1 MKRVMLPVA
10 CLVFNWLWGLGTWTA
25 TAEPPAATNVV
36 LIISDDLKASALGC
50 YGNQVCETPQIDRL
64 AARSMVFERAYCQG
78 TACRPSRTS
87 MMFSRYFDDRGVS
100 LGENFI
106 RHGYPS
112 VRVGKIFHMRVPG
125 DIIAG
130 TDGEDVA
137 ACWTERYNMPGL
149 EAHTPGDY
157 ACLNLNIFTTA
168 LENRQSTAMPHR
180 MFVTVSYEGDGS
192 DQPDWKAATKSI
204 ELLRRFSRQQQPFF
218 LAIGF
223 IRPHYPSVAPVQYFD
238 RYPHEEIELPFVPE
252 GHLDE
257 IPPPGISRSNSQH
270 SGIDRFPENQQRMWA
285 AYYATVTFLDDQVG
299 RVLDEIDR
307 LGLADTTAIAF
318 TSDHGYHLG
327 EHTFWEKTNLREEV
341 IRVPLLISAPGMEP
355 GRSDS
360 IVELM
365 DIYPTLCTL
374 AGIGIP
380 PTVQGR
386 NLVPVLRDPTVSVRD
401 AALSIVRNGH
411 SLRCSQWAYMRYH
424 DGSEELYD
432 MEADPHQFR
441 NLARRD
447 GHEAILH
454 DFRQRL
460 QAILADAPPSAAK
473 KPKAKGQP

>member
-1 MKRVMLPVA
+1 MKR
-10 CLVFNWLWGLGTWTA
+10 LVLLVSWLASVWLCDIGTWA
-25 TAEPPAATNVV
+25 VADQPAATNVV
-36 LIISDDLKASALGC
+36 FIISDDLKASVLGC
-50 YGNQVCETPQIDRL
+50 YGNPVCETPHIDRL
-64 AARSMVFERAYCQG
+64 AARSMVFDRAYCQG
-78 TACRPSRTS
+78 TACAPSRTS
-87 MMFSRYFDDRGVS
+87 LMFSRYFGDRGIS
-100 LGENFI
+100 MGENFI
-106 RHGYPS
+106 RHGHHS
-112 VRVGKIFHMRVPG
+112 TRVGKIFHMRVPG
-125 DIIAG
+125 DIIPG
-130 TDGEDVA
+130 TDGQDVA
-137 ACWTERYNMPGL
+137 DCWTERYNMPGL

-157 ACLNLNIFTTA
+157 ACLNLDIFSTD

-204 ELLRRFSRQQQPFF
+204 ELLQRYSQQQQPFF

-257 IPPPGISRSNSQH
+257 IPAAGISRSNSQQ

-307 LGLADTTAIAF
+307 LGLADTTAIVF

-327 EHTFWEKTNLREEV
+327 EHTFWQKTNLREEV
-341 IRVPLLISAPGMEP
+341 IRVPLMISAPGLAP

-365 DIYPTLCTL
+365 DIYPTLCALT
-374 AGIGIP
+374 GIATP
-380 PTVQGR
+380 PTVQGK
-386 NLVPVLRDPTVSVRD
+386 NLIPVLRDPTVSVRD

-411 SLRCSQWAYMRYH
+411 SLRCPRWAYMRYQ
-424 DGSEELYD
+424 DESEELYD
-432 MEADPHQFR
+432 MDADPQQFR

-447 GHEAILH
+447 GHETILQ

-460 QAILADAPPSAAK
+460 QAILADASPTAPKKAK
-473 KPKAKGQP
+473 PKGQP

>member
-1 MKRVMLPVA
+1 MKRPRL
-10 CLVFNWLWGLGTWTA
+10 LVFWLPPAWLLVGWTWA
-25 TAEPPAATNVV
+25 VGDQPAATNVV
-36 LIISDDLKASALGC
+36 FIISDDLKASVLGC
-50 YGNQVCETPQIDRL
+50 YGNPVCETPHIDRL
-64 AARSMVFERAYCQG
+64 AARSMVFDRAYCQG
-78 TACRPSRTS
+78 TACAPSRTS
-87 MMFSRYFDDRGVS
+87 LMFSRYFGDRGIS
-100 LGENFI
+100 MGENFI
-106 RHGYPS
+106 RHGYHS
-112 VRVGKIFHMRVPG
+112 TRVGKIFHMRVPG

-130 TDGEDVA
+130 TDGQDVA
-137 ACWTERYNMPGL
+137 ACWTERTNMPGL

-157 ACLNLNIFTTA
+157 ACLNLNLFTTD

-192 DQPDWKAATKSI
+192 DQPDWKTATKSTQ
-204 ELLRRFSRQQQPFF
+204 LLQRYSQQQQPFF

-238 RYPHEEIELPFVPE
+238 RYPHEQIELPFVPE

-257 IPPPGISRSNSQH
+257 IPPAGISRSNSQQ

-307 LGLADTTAIAF
+307 LGLADTTAIVF

-327 EHTFWEKTNLREEV
+327 EHTFWQKTNLREEV
-341 IRVPLLISAPGMEP
+341 IRVPLMISAPGLTP

-365 DIYPTLCTL
+365 DIYPTLCALT
-374 AGIGIP
+374 GIATP
-380 PTVQGR
+380 PTVQGH
-386 NLVPVLRDPTVSVRD
+386 NLVPVLRNPTVSVRD
-401 AALSIVRNGH
+401 AALSILRNGH
-411 SLRCSQWAYMRYH
+411 SLRCPRWAFMRYQ
-424 DGSEELYD
+424 DESEELYD
-432 MEADPHQFR
+432 MDADPQQFR

-447 GHEAILH
+447 GHDAILQ

-460 QAILADAPPSAAK
+460 QAILADAPPTAPK
-473 KPKAKGQP
+473 NVKPKGKP

>member
-1 MKRVMLPVA
+1 MKSTLLLVLLTSLAWLLSGGTEAVA
-10 CLVFNWLWGLGTWTA
+10 D
-25 TAEPPAATNVV
+25 PPAATNVV
-36 LIISDDLKASALGC
+36 LIVSDDLKASVLGC
-50 YGNQVCETPQIDRL
+50 YGNQVCETPNIDRL
-64 AARSMVFERAYCQG
+64 AARSLVFQRAYCQG
-78 TACRPSRTS
+78 TWCRPSRTS
-87 MMFSRYFDDRGVS
+87 MMFSRYFDDRGIS
-100 LGENFI
+100 LGESFI
-106 RHGYPS
+106 RHGYQS
-112 VRVGKIFHMRVPG
+112 ARVGKIFHMRVPG

-130 TDGEDVA
+130 TDGEDVP

-157 ACLNLNIFTTA
+157 ACLNLNVFTTD
-168 LENRQSTAMPHR
+168 LEGRQSTAMPHR

-204 ELLRRFSRQQQPFF
+204 ELLQRFSRQQQPFF

-238 RYPHEEIELPFVPE
+238 RYPHEEIELPYVPE

-257 IPPPGISRSNSQH
+257 IPRAGISRSTSQR
-270 SGIDRFPENQQRMWA
+270 SGIDRYPENQQRMWA

-307 LGLADTTAIAF
+307 LGLADTTAIVF

-327 EHTFWEKTNLREEV
+327 EHSFWEKASLREEV
-341 IRVPLLISAPGMEP
+341 IRVPLLISAPGFAP

-365 DIYPTLCTL
+365 DVYPTLCALT
-374 AGIGIP
+374 GIATP
-380 PTVQGR
+380 STVQGLD
-386 NLVPVLRDPTVSVRD
+386 LVPVLRDPAVSVRD
-401 AALSIVRNGH
+401 AALSIVGNGH
-411 SLRCSQWAYMRYH
+411 SLRSPRWAYMRYQ

-432 MEADPHQFR
+432 MDADPQQFR

-447 GHEAILH
+447 GHEAVLS

-460 QAILADAPPSAAK
+460 QAILADAPPRAAK